1 MQLVSQA
8 IQYALRHDIKEV
20 YIDCVPK
27 LVHYYRA
34 MGFNPSGKKF
44 FHPENGPSLP
54 MNIDLLRYGEELV
67 GDMGI
72 QRMVKFYLKAKA
84 MKFADN
90 LRGGSSDQL

>member
-1 MQLVSQA
+1 
-8 IQYALRHDIKEV
+8 
-20 YIDCVPK
+20 
-27 LVHYYRA
+27 
-34 MGFNPSGKKF
+34 
-44 FHPENGPSLP
+44 

-90 LRGGSSDQL
+90 LRGGSSDQF